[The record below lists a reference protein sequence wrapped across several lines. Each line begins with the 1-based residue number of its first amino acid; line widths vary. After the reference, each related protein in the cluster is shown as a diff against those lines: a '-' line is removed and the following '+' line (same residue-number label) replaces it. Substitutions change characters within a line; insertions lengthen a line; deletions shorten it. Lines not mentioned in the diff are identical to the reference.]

1 MVGWNR
7 PSLGIVS
14 QGYLGQFLLNLIL
27 FTFMIIWQY
36 VSETK
41 SIVKYSKNDLH
52 GLTCIFFEIDD
63 QLMIVIAG

>member
-14 QGYLGQFLLNLIL
+14 QGKLGQFLLNNIL

-36 VSETK
+36 ISKTK
-41 SIVKYSKNDLH
+41 SIVKHPKYDLH
-52 GLTCIFFEIDD
+52 GLACIFFEIDD